1 MPDRRREDL
10 LRLVHVAAGI
20 EHVVEL
26 GAVLGPLLDL
36 VEIAVAREQRLISL
50 LLIARQLLCKTQ
62 RIFCTILFNDDKDI
76 GFDFILAVVGP
87 PGRRR

>member
-50 LLIARQLLCKTQ
+50 LLIARNFYAKLNVFFAPFYSTTTRTSGLISFW
-62 RIFCTILFNDDKDI
+62 RS
-76 GFDFILAVVGP
+76 
-87 PGRRR
+87 